1 METIFLFEIMGT
13 ATLVLL
19 GTGVVAN
26 ALLPGAKGNGGGP
39 LMIHWG
45 WGLAVFAG
53 VFVGWGS
60 GAHLNPAVTVGL
72 FVSRES
78 EFAPGITADV
88 PTMLVYFTAQL
99 IGAFVGAVVAWLAY
113 KKQYDGAE
121 DAAVIRATFCTDPA
135 ERSYGWNWVT
145 ETIATYT
152 FVLVVLLFGAT
163 PTELG
168 PLQVG
173 LLVVGIGAC
182 LGGPTGYAINPV
194 RDLGPRLAHALLP
207 IRHKGGSDWAYA
219 WVPIAGPLTGA
230 VAAGLTAPVMLAG

>member
-1 METIFLFEIMGT
+1 MGTIFLFEIMGT

-53 VFVGWGS
+53 VYVGWGS

-72 FVSRES
+72 FVSGEN
-78 EFAPGITADV
+78 EFAPDIAADV
-88 PTMLVYFTAQL
+88 THMLAYFAAQL
-99 IGAFVGAVVAWLAY
+99 IGAFLGAVVAWMAY
-113 KKQYDGAE
+113 KKQYDVAQ
-121 DAAVIRATFCTDPA
+121 DAAAIKATFCTDPA

-145 ETIATYT
+145 ESIATYT
-152 FVLVVLLFGAT
+152 FILVLLLFGAT
-163 PTELG
+163 PSELG
-168 PLQVG
+168 PLQVA

-194 RDLGPRLAHALLP
+194 RDLGPRIAHALLP
-207 IRHKGGSDWAYA
+207 IRNKGGNDWAYA
-219 WVPIAGPLTGA
+219 WVPIVGPLSGA
-230 VAAGLTAPVMLAG
+230 VAAGLTAPLMLSA

>member
-53 VFVGWGS
+53 VYVGWGS

-78 EFAPGITADV
+78 EFAPGIAADV

-99 IGAFVGAVVAWLAY
+99 IGAFFGAVVAWLAY

-121 DAAVIRATFCTDPA
+121 DAAVIKATFCTDPA

-163 PTELG
+163 PSELG
-168 PLQVG
+168 PLQVA

-182 LGGPTGYAINPV
+182 LGGPTATHQPV
-194 RDLGPRLAHALLP
+194 RDLGPRLAHAVLP
-207 IRHKGGSDWAYA
+207 IRNKGGNDWAYA
-219 WVPIAGPLTGA
+219 WVPIAGPLSGA
-230 VAAGLTAPVMLAG
+230 VAAGLTAPLMLSA

>member
-53 VFVGWGS
+53 VYVGWAS

-72 FVSRES
+72 FVSGEN
-78 EFAPGITADV
+78 EFAPGIAADV
-88 PTMLVYFTAQL
+88 PAMLAYFTAQL
-99 IGAFVGAVVAWLAY
+99 IGAFLGALVAWLVY

-121 DAAVIRATFCTDPA
+121 DAAVIRSTFCTDPA

-145 ETIATYT
+145 ETVATYI

-168 PLQVG
+168 PLEVG
-173 LLVVGIGAC
+173 LLVVAIGAC

-219 WVPIAGPLTGA
+219 WVPIVGPVTGGL
-230 VAAGLTAPVMLAG
+230 AAGLTAPVMLAG

>member
-53 VFVGWGS
+53 VYVGWGS

-72 FVSRES
+72 FVSGES
-78 EFAPGITADV
+78 EFAPGIAADV
-88 PTMLVYFTAQL
+88 PAMFAYFTAQL
-99 IGAFVGAVVAWLAY
+99 IGAFLGAIVAWLVY

-121 DAAVIRATFCTDPA
+121 DAAAIRSTFCTDPA

-145 ETIATYT
+145 ETIATYI

-168 PLQVG
+168 PLEVG
-173 LLVVGIGAC
+173 LLVVAIGAC

-219 WVPIAGPLTGA
+219 WVPIVGPVIGGL
-230 VAAGLTAPVMLAG
+230 AAGLTAPVMLAG

>member
-53 VFVGWGS
+53 VYVGWGS

-72 FVSRES
+72 YVSGES
-78 EFAPGITADV
+78 EFAPGIAADV
-88 PTMLVYFTAQL
+88 PAMLTYFTAQL
-99 IGAFVGAVVAWLAY
+99 IGAFLGALVAWLAY

-121 DAAVIRATFCTDPA
+121 DPAVIRSTFCTDPA
-135 ERSYGWNWVT
+135 ERSYGWNWAT
-145 ETIATYT
+145 ESIATYV

-168 PLQVG
+168 PLEVG

-194 RDLGPRLAHALLP
+194 RDLGPRLAHAFLP

-219 WVPIAGPLTGA
+219 WVPIVGPLTGGL
-230 VAAGLTAPVMLAG
+230 AAGLTAPVMLAG